1 MKKILFFC
9 IAVLSC
15 TVILAQNSVDL
26 KLNPEKNKV
35 YRFNSVSE
43 QTTVQTVNGNQQTVE
58 SKTNYTTAIKMLD
71 ATTDFMIVEVHLD
84 TLITKTNTMGKN
96 ITISSQNE
104 GNVKSADNGEIM
116 SFFMNR
122 LSKNALYVK
131 MDYKGKVLEVVNSK
145 MLSDIILK
153 DTSSITLTGPTAPA
167 IKNQIKNLI
176 SDNSLK
182 TMVEMFTHF
191 VPGKQVSAGDNWNET
206 VSTTSGGMNL
216 DIKTDYHL
224 NGLTDKNADIVAES
238 SIKASLNAGPIVSGG
253 ATITYDGINGLTK
266 STLLIDITT
275 GLIVEHKGKT
285 HITGNLGVSYPGG
298 SMQIPMDINSTSKVM
313 ALN

>member
-1 MKKILFFC
+1 
-9 IAVLSC
+9 
-15 TVILAQNSVDL
+15 
-26 KLNPEKNKV
+26 
-35 YRFNSVSE
+35 
-43 QTTVQTVNGNQQTVE
+43 
-58 SKTNYTTAIKMLD
+58 
-71 ATTDFMIVEVHLD
+71 
-84 TLITKTNTMGKN
+84 
-96 ITISSQNE
+96 
-104 GNVKSADNGEIM
+104 
-116 SFFMNR
+116 MNR

-131 MDYKGKVLEVVNSK
+131 IDYTGKVLEVVNSK

-191 VPGKQVSAGDNWNET
+191 APGKQVSVGDNWNET

-224 NGLTDKNADIVAES
+224 NVLTDKNADIAAES
-238 SIKASLNAGPIVSGG
+238 VIKATLNAGPIVSGST
-253 ATITYDGINGLTK
+253 TITYDGINGLTK
-266 STLLIDITT
+266 STLLIDIST
-275 GLIVEHKGKT
+275 GLIVEHKSKS

-298 SMQIPMDINSTSKVM
+298 SMQIPLDINSTSIVV